1 MSSIGDVV
9 QIKRCCWV
17 VRFFARAIEIYRF
30 LWFLQNRY
38 FSLVIPWRQGFDDIL
53 WSLELFRVIRYGLHV
68 CFEEQIFTW
77 WSFFFV
83 FNLPKTLIIVFSN
96 IYGTTSL
103 VLTLIRDK
111 NFFGYLFILI
121 FNGRQHAVNK
131 S

>member
-1 MSSIGDVV
+1 MAYMFVLRNKYLLG
-9 QIKRCCWV
+9 
-17 VRFFARAIEIYRF
+17 
-30 LWFLQNRY
+30 
-38 FSLVIPWRQGFDDIL
+38 
-53 WSLELFRVIRYGLHV
+53 GL
-68 CFEEQIFTW
+68 
-77 WSFFFV
+77 FFFV